1 MNKNVLPE
9 EAEKILSEKSI
20 DDIETAISDKI
31 ELQVEAALANQDEL
45 YQQQLSLKL
54 HKTEAHATF

>member
-31 ELQVEAALANQDEL
+31 ELQVEAALL
-45 YQQQLSLKL
+45 ILVVSL
-54 HKTEAHATF
+54 